1 VLQDFTIPRMPGY
14 WYSTEVDGDRREGGG
29 LTEGRSGGD
38 GGLARDTEEVRLVH
52 LERSD

>member
-1 VLQDFTIPRMPGY
+1 MGIAERTA
-14 WYSTEVDGDRREGGG
+14 G

-38 GGLARDTEEVRLVH
+38 EGLARDTEEVRLVH